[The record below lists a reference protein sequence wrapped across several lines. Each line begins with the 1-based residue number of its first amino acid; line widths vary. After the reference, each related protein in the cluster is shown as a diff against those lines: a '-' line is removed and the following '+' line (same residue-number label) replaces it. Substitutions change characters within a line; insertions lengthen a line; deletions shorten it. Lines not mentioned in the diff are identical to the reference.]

1 MEEKQVNLL
10 KQGMSKYTGIKTIRA
25 VSMTRGAYNKLRGWE
40 VPSNED
46 PNDEGYLVEY
56 TDGGTPNTTE
66 FEGYISWSPRGVFE
80 RAYHQTA
87 TPKQCVGYELN
98 ETMVKI
104 RSLSNLL
111 HNQEWA
117 KEQSDKF
124 LGICLRQLLA
134 LEEYANILT
143 RKEYVIP
150 EK

>member
-10 KQGMSKYTGIKTIRA
+10 KEGMSTYTGIKTIRA

-56 TDGGTPNTTE
+56 TDGGTPNTSE

-80 RAYHQTA
+80 KAYHQTE
-87 TPKQCVGYELN
+87 TLKQCVGYELN

-104 RSLSNLL
+104 RTLSNLL
-111 HNQEWA
+111 HNQEWTNG
-117 KEQSDKF
+117 KSDKF

-134 LEEYANILT
+134 LEEYADILT